1 MFSANVFEPFGYID
15 KLLITD
21 FSVPSVLWGIDGDWM
36 TNYMPVNM
44 EFYPTDHC
52 GVLRCKTSEIN
63 PRYMVHILEK
73 EGKKLGFSRS
83 YRASIDRVQG
93 ISFTVPARKIQNDTV
108 AEVERIELQIKA
120 ANKHLYD
127 LSEKTKAILDRYL
140 K

>member
-1 MFSANVFEPFGYID
+1 
-15 KLLITD
+15 
-21 FSVPSVLWGIDGDWM
+21 
-36 TNYMPVNM
+36 
-44 EFYPTDHC
+44 
-52 GVLRCKTSEIN
+52 
-63 PRYMVHILEK
+63 MVHILEK